1 MDMETT
7 KTQRV
12 GTREGSGRW
21 SAWLICMALVTVAS
35 GCGACQQVIRPAEP
49 TTGPVSTCPGGP
61 LCGIDKALIAGI
73 TVTDE
78 CPTGNCDPGG
88 NGNAKGLYTAEGGN
102 YCFMV
107 GDTKYFCPE
116 AFVHRP
122 KGLML
127 SVRYLNGVFG
137 VVEFPVEARLASDS
151 SPVYMLAVEG
161 DRTQLTL
168 KYRQNG
174 VEHTLTG
181 ADVSKVILSLKSMPM
196 GHGDATQLISY
207 DMRFVTEQKEK
218 TAQDGVYRYRL
229 NYREVR
235 PGNNTWLRHCA
246 GDDETVVSFL
256 PGQRVSGATGYVKD
270 DATVVTMGCEQGSI
284 VTCLAW
290 GYTPW
295 DPATGL
301 RDETRDYVYQS
312 CLQAK
317 RAAYFVGKGD
327 WRSYTKRNTKIF
339 RRDQYGF
346 ARPQDSFEDVEAL
359 WSPLGAVC
367 LNTKNRRRPTA
378 EPWLGQNENN
388 LKTYGVG
395 PCSPEDYTLQG
406 KVFTGPVEDPSTL
419 P

>member
-1 MDMETT
+1 MMDTT
-7 KTQRV
+7 KTHGV
-12 GTREGSGRW
+12 DTREGSGRM

-35 GCGACQQVIRPAEP
+35 GCGACQQVIRPADP

-61 LCGIDKALIAGI
+61 TCGIDKALIAGI

-102 YCFMV
+102 YCFLA
-107 GDTKYFCPE
+107 GGQQHFCPE
-116 AFVHRP
+116 AFIHRP

-127 SVRYLNGVFG
+127 AIRYLNGVFG
-137 VVEFPVEARLASDS
+137 VIEYPVTARLASDS
-151 SPVYMLAVEG
+151 TPVFLTAVEG
-161 DRTQLTL
+161 NRTQLTL
-168 KYRQNG
+168 KYKQNG

-181 ADVSKVILSLKSMPM
+181 DDVSKVILSLGSMPM
-196 GHGDATQLISY
+196 GHGDATQFISY
-207 DMRFVTEQKEK
+207 DMRFVTDQKAKTEK
-218 TAQDGVYRYRL
+218 DGVHRYRL
-229 NYREVR
+229 NYREIR
-235 PGNNTWLRHCA
+235 PGTAWLRHCA

-256 PGQRVSGATGYVKD
+256 PGQRVSGSTGYVKD
-270 DATVVTMGCEQGSI
+270 DATVTTMGCEQGSI

-301 RDETRDYVYQS
+301 RDETRDYVFQS

-346 ARPQDSFEDVEAL
+346 GKPQDSIDRVEAL

-367 LNTKNRRRPTA
+367 FNKENRRRPKA
-378 EPWLGQNENN
+378 DAWLGQNPDN

-395 PCSPEDYTLQG
+395 PCTPEDFTLQG

>member
-7 KTQRV
+7 KTRRV
-12 GTREGSGRW
+12 GTREAGGRW
-21 SAWLICMALVTVAS
+21 TAWFICMALVTVAS
-35 GCGACQQVIRPAEP
+35 GCGACQQVIRPTDP
-49 TTGPVSTCPGGP
+49 GTGPVSACPGGP
-61 LCGIDKALIAGI
+61 TCGIDKALLAGI

-102 YCFMV
+102 YCFMA
-107 GDTKYFCPE
+107 GDQRLFCPE
-116 AFVHRP
+116 AFIHRP

-127 SVRYLNGVFG
+127 AIRYLNGAFSVI
-137 VVEFPVEARLASDS
+137 EYPVSARLAADS
-151 SPVYMLAVEG
+151 SPVYLLAVEG
-161 DRTQLTL
+161 DRTQLTI
-168 KYRQNG
+168 KYRLND
-174 VEHTLTG
+174 VAYTLTG
-181 ADVSKVILSLKSMPM
+181 DDVSKVILSLSSMPM

-207 DMRFVTEQKEK
+207 DMRFFTDQKEK
-218 TAQDGVYRYRL
+218 TAKDGVHRYTL
-229 NYREVR
+229 KYRELR
-235 PGNNTWLRHCA
+235 PGSTWQRHCA

-256 PGQRVSGATGYVKD
+256 PRLRVSGRTGYVKD
-270 DATVVTMGCEQGSI
+270 DATVTTMGCEQGSI

-295 DPATGL
+295 APATGVL
-301 RDETRDYVYQS
+301 DETRNYVFQS

-327 WRSYTKRNTKIF
+327 WRSYTKRGTKIF

-346 ARPQDSFEDVEAL
+346 ARPQDSIDRVEAL

-378 EPWLGQNENN
+378 EPWLGQNPNN

-395 PCSPEDYTLQG
+395 PCTPEDFTLQG
-406 KVFTGPVEDPSTL
+406 KIFTGPVEDPSTL